1 MSRYF
6 GSIVLCI
13 AYMLTGTGCQERLP
27 IAEKMTNPLQET
39 LDQQQLELQIP
50 GISAAVIFP
59 DNSTWLGTSGK
70 SSNSEAINSDM
81 LFGLGSVT
89 KTYIAALILQKG
101 VFA

>member
-1 MSRYF
+1 MNRT
-6 GSIVLCI
+6 V
-13 AYMLTGTGCQERLP
+13 
-27 IAEKMTNPLQET
+27 EKMAKLFQET
-39 LDQQQLELQIP
+39 LEMQHSIEHTMQGDQQGHELKVP